1 MQSQIS
7 LLIKS
12 NIAENPFSLDT
23 LILKTKELFN
33 KEGVPGF
40 LALLLSLLDEKV
52 CANWKAMLD
61 KALREIQEID
71 KRRKHYCCSEPCYH
85 KHEKVDKKIF
95 TSVGKI
101 TFQWSRM
108 RCQNCSK
115 TFIPLRSFFSLDPY
129 QNKSNE
135 LEKIV
140 VEVVSEQSYRRS
152 SSHLKTIGSIPVPRN
167 NLHRWVMDSDCDV
180 IDPSNKSV
188 ETMIGDGTCY
198 KQDPKTHKDNSNR
211 GEVRIV
217 VGVKKDGTVVP
228 YGAWTDKTWGRIGQQ
243 IKNANHKNKRLK
255 FKPVANLLV
264 SDGEEKLIS
273 GLSKVAANTQRCQW
287 HITHDLP
294 SSLRYQDGESL
305 EETRRTQKELA
316 SIINISIPGKDYEQ
330 VTMEDRL
337 TLSKDIWEAEKKLDE
352 LCEHFK
358 SKGYKKAY
366 TYLSNAKGQIF
377 NYLRLWMKTGIVAP
391 KVSSMIERMM
401 REIGRRIKKIGHG
414 WSPEGAAKMTRIIIK
429 RITSAKEWDEYWKN
443 KLKIDESVEFKFLG
457 AKLA

>member
-1 MQSQIS
+1 MGRY
-7 LLIKS
+7 
-12 NIAENPFSLDT
+12 LDT
-23 LILKTKELFN
+23 LILKTKDLFN

-52 CANWKAMLD
+52 CLNWQAMLD
-61 KALREIQEID
+61 KALEEIQQTD
-71 KRRKHYCCSEPCYH
+71 KRRKHYCCSDPCYH
-85 KHEKVDKKIF
+85 KHDKLTKKIF

-101 TFQWSRM
+101 SFQWNRM
-108 RCQNCSK
+108 SCKNCSK
-115 TFIPLRSFFSLDPY
+115 SFIPLRSFFSLDPY
-129 QNKSNE
+129 QNRSNE

-152 SSHLKTIGSIPVPRN
+152 SSHLNTIGSIPIPRN
-167 NLHRWVMDSDCDV
+167 NLHRWVMDSDCDE
-180 IDPSNKSV
+180 IDPAGKSV

-198 KQDPKTHKDNSNR
+198 KQDPKTHKNNSNR

-217 VGVKKDGTVVP
+217 VGIKKDGTLVP

-243 IKNANHKNKRLK
+243 IKNANHKNKKLK
-255 FKPVANLLV
+255 FEPIANLLV
-264 SDGEEKLIS
+264 SDGEESLIK
-273 GLSKVAANTQRCQW
+273 GLSKVTANTQRCQW

-305 EETRRTQKELA
+305 EETRKTQKELA
-316 SIINISIPGKDYEQ
+316 GIINIGIPEKEYEQ

-337 TLSKDIWEAEKKLDE
+337 TLSRDIWEAEKKLDE

-366 TYLSNAKGQIF
+366 TYLQNAKGQMF

-429 RITSAKEWDEYWKN
+429 RITSAKEWDEYWNN
-443 KLKIDESVEFKFLG
+443 KLKIDDSVEFKFLG
-457 AKLA
+457 AKLV